1 MNNFLK
7 TGIYTEGCIIPV
19 TTEDPSL
26 LVIFDDF
33 SEEFRL
39 NVYCGNSYIDS
50 ITMLNFRQVC
60 NDVSSLPV
68 HSRHGEY
75 LGNVW
80 SLVNE
85 QMFYDYLIIHSK

>member
-7 TGIYTEGCIIPV
+7 TGIYTKGCIIPV

-26 LVIFDDF
+26 SVILDDF
-33 SEEFRL
+33 SEQFRL

-50 ITMLNFRQVC
+50 ITILNFRQVC

-68 HSRHGEY
+68 YSRHGEY

-85 QMFYDYLIIHSK
+85 QMYYDYLTIHK